1 MNEVREDRV
10 SYEEFEGQKIAMI
23 SDEAHHINSLTKK
36 KLDKDEQEEKKS
48 WEGTVTKILNMGREN
63 ILLEYTATIDDKN
76 PAIVEKYADKLIY
89 KYDLKAFR
97 ADGWSKE
104 LDIIKADL
112 SQDERILQTLALSQY
127 RLKIAEKY
135 RIRCKPIILF
145 KAQKEVA
152 ESKENERKF
161 HALIENLTPAQ
172 FESLRN
178 KTEVDIA
185 KTALDSL
192 RESIGYDG
200 LIRELKEDFKKE
212 NCLNV
217 NEESLDKKSLKKED
231 IKEILSQS
239 SILNSLEDKNNPIR
253 AIFAVQKLNE

>member
-1 MNEVREDRV
+1 
-10 SYEEFEGQKIAMI
+10 MI
-23 SDEAHHINSLTKK
+23 SDEAHHMNTLTKK
-36 KLDKDEQEEKKS
+36 KFDKDDEKNKNS
-48 WEGTVTKILNMGREN
+48 WEYTVMKILGLNREN
-63 ILLEYTATIDDKN
+63 MLLEYTATMDDKN
-76 PAIVEKYADKLIY
+76 SAIIEKYSDKLIY

-97 ADGWSKE
+97 AEGWSKE
-104 LDIIKADL
+104 IDIINADL
-112 SQDERILQTLALSQY
+112 TQDERILQALIVSQY

-145 KAQKEVA
+145 KAQKEVE

-161 HALIENLTPAQ
+161 HTLIEKLSQSQ
-172 FESLRN
+172 FDSLRA

-185 KTALDSL
+185 KVALDYL
-192 RESIGYDG
+192 KDNIGYDG

-217 NEESLDKKSLKKED
+217 NEENLDKKSLKKDD
-231 IKEILSQS
+231 INQILSQS
-239 SILNSLEDKNNPIR
+239 TILNSLEDKNNPIR